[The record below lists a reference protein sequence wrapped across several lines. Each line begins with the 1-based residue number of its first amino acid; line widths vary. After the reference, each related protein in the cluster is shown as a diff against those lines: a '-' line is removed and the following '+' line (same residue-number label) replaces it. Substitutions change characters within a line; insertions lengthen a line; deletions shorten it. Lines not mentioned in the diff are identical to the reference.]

1 MKKAAKVILIVVLV
15 IAVLVVLLWFGLKKI
30 WNNILTAQMAP
41 DNYTSEVK
49 TGGNMEAKYLAMGSH
64 EVKCFTFDYTD
75 DEDIKTISIWYP
87 AGLESSDRQYP
98 AVLFVNGTGVGAS
111 RYKPV
116 FEHLASWGFIAV
128 GNEDPSTWEGKKAD
142 LTLSYLLNA
151 NEDESSI
158 FYHRLDTENI
168 GVTGHSQGGVGVYNT
183 INATDHKDSYKC
195 AVALSPT
202 QEEVAEQV
210 LHIPYDPS
218 KTTIPILMLSGTEND
233 VITPDNMEKSY
244 TKVTS
249 PKVMAVRKGAAHGD
263 MLYSADG
270 YVTAW
275 FMWQLQ
281 GDSEAAKAFVG
292 NNPELLSNAMYQD
305 QRIDLVPESDM
316 EA

>member
-1 MKKAAKVILIVVLV
+1 MV

-30 WNNILTAQMAP
+30 GNNILTAQMAP

-87 AGLESSDRQYP
+87 AGLETSDRQYP

-116 FEHLASWGFIAV
+116 FEHLASWGFIAG
-128 GNEDPSTWEGKKAD
+128 GNEEPSTWEGKKAD

-158 FYHRLDTENI
+158 FYHRLDRENI
-168 GVTGHSQGGVGVYNT
+168 GVTGHSQGGVGVYHT

-305 QRIDLVPESDM
+305 QRIDLVPESDP
-316 EA
+316 AA

>member
-1 MKKAAKVILIVVLV
+1 MIRLANDLNMKKAAKVILIVVLV

-30 WNNILTAQMAP
+30 WNNILTAKMAP

-87 AGLESSDRQYP
+87 AGLETSDRQYP

-128 GNEDPSTWEGKKAD
+128 GNEDPSTWDGKKAD

-158 FYHRLDTENI
+158 FYHRLGTENI

-183 INATDHKDSYKC
+183 INATDHKDSY
-195 AVALSPT
+195 AGEVRRRHSPAL
-202 QEEVAEQV
+202 
-210 LHIPYDPS
+210 
-218 KTTIPILMLSGTEND
+218 
-233 VITPDNMEKSY
+233 
-244 TKVTS
+244 
-249 PKVMAVRKGAAHGD
+249 
-263 MLYSADG
+263 
-270 YVTAW
+270 
-275 FMWQLQ
+275 
-281 GDSEAAKAFVG
+281 
-292 NNPELLSNAMYQD
+292 
-305 QRIDLVPESDM
+305 
-316 EA
+316 

>member
-15 IAVLVVLLWFGLKKI
+15 IAVLVVLLWFCLKKI

-75 DEDIKTISIWYP
+75 YDDIKTISIWYP

-210 LHIPYDPS
+210 LHIPYDPL

-233 VITPDNMEKSY
+233 VITPENMEKSY

>member
-1 MKKAAKVILIVVLV
+1 MKKAIKVILIVVLV

-87 AGLESSDRQYP
+87 AELETSDRQYP

-183 INATDHKDSYKC
+183 INATDHKESYKC

-244 TKVTS
+244 TNVTS

-305 QRIDLVPESDM
+305 QRIDLVSESDS
-316 EA
+316 AA